1 MDVAGVKEARAMSAL
16 LQSHP
21 VFQHF
26 KVVNVAGDGDEDE
39 ESKDALAAVEEAIGK
54 DPDATRTITL
64 SCGRLTRVSVSSV
77 DGRIHVVRLL

>member
-1 MDVAGVKEARAMSAL
+1 MYKRQGVKEARAMSAL

-39 ESKDALAAVEEAIGK
+39 E
-54 DPDATRTITL
+54 L
-64 SCGRLTRVSVSSV
+64 SL
-77 DGRIHVVRLL
+77 IHIWG

>member
-1 MDVAGVKEARAMSAL
+1 MSAL

-54 DPDATRTITL
+54 DPAATRTIDHG
-64 SCGRLTRVSVSSV
+64 CQCQGV